1 MADIINEIK
10 NIKIDKKDKKIIREL
25 NWNARTTNSRLAK
38 KIQLSKKGV
47 EYRIKRLENS
57 GVIEGYYPFINFMK
71 LGYKYCRVFLKL
83 QYLNDS
89 IKKEMEKFI
98 IPNKDYNWS
107 LWAAGEYDL
116 VIGGWCKTLG
126 EFKKRISKFV
136 VKFDKNI
143 KFTKFSFGIEL
154 NQFPYDFLSEEQ
166 HKQKLV
172 MKEDL
177 ESIKADKTDF
187 LILKELTTNARV
199 PFLDISRKLNL
210 SPMTIKKRIEKLQKN
225 EILLGCHA
233 SINEEIIGYTHF
245 KLLLFLSKKNEKEIK
260 KIEDF
265 LSSKK
270 NVIYFVDEI
279 GICDLDFEM
288 LSSSTADFLSLIKD
302 LQENF
307 SDSIKDYEYFIFTK
321 TIKINFMPKDI
332 G

>member
-1 MADIINEIK
+1 MANIVN
-10 NIKIDKKDKKIIREL
+10 NIKIDKKDEKIIREL
-25 NWNARTTNSRLAK
+25 NWNARITNSRLAK
-38 KIQLSKKGV
+38 KIRLSKKGI
-47 EYRIKRLENS
+47 EYRIKRLERT

-83 QYLNDS
+83 QYLNNS
-89 IKKEMEKFI
+89 VKKEMEKFI
-98 IPNKDYNWS
+98 LPNKDYNWS
-107 LWAAGEYDL
+107 LWASGEYDL

-126 EFKKRISKFV
+126 EFKKRIGRFV

-143 KFTKFSFGIEL
+143 KLIKFSFGIQL
-154 NQFPYDFLSEEQ
+154 HQFPYDFLSEEKPRQ
-166 HKQKLV
+166 EII
-172 MKEDL
+172 MKESL
-177 ESIKADKTDF
+177 ESAKADKTDF
-187 LILKELTTNARV
+187 LILKELTTNARMPV
-199 PFLDISRKLNL
+199 LDISRKLKLN
-210 SPMTIKKRIEKLQKN
+210 PMTIKKRIEKLQKN

-233 SINEEIIGYTHF
+233 SINEEIIGYVHF

-270 NVIYFVDEI
+270 NIIYFVDEI

-288 LSSSTADFLSLIKD
+288 LLSSTHDFFDLIRD

-321 TIKINFMPKDI
+321 TIKINFMPKDLE
-332 G
+332 